1 VESSAKDRQ
10 ISQLSKSKEEVSA
23 ELGTLQQEMVTWGA
37 EVASLEEAVGSQYD
51 AGFNYALEQV
61 KVLFPDIDL
70 ERLGEADALMR
81 IVDGKLVPFA
91 PLEG

>member
-1 VESSAKDRQ
+1 
-10 ISQLSKSKEEVSA
+10 
-23 ELGTLQQEMVTWGA
+23 
-37 EVASLEEAVGSQYD
+37 
-51 AGFNYALEQV
+51 
-61 KVLFPDIDL
+61 VLFPDIDL